1 MFAATHSFGFFDYF
15 RVPYAIGAGTAAQ
28 SAPVGQL
35 RLAAQGS
42 HHDRSGPQLFWLRR
56 DTRTRARPGRYQLDG
71 FTFFGQV
78 APDAA
83 VPGILAGLGRDWRPV
98 SPIRDQAGR
107 VVAATW
113 QDSRRNV
120 FLPFDPAEIMHQFW
134 SEGYQQAGRSAL
146 ATAGRAAILRG
157 YYLAR
162 PALPR
167 PLQLRLRRAFTA
179 AQDRSSFPAWPLE
192 TSLHDFYAW
201 MFELIAG
208 LVGTAVPFLDI
219 WPGSRSWALVL
230 THDVDTAAGQEQVE
244 LLRGIERARGLVS
257 SWNFVG
263 ERYQVDEALVAKLQ
277 REGCEVGVHGLRH
290 DGRDLAS
297 RRLLEQRLPAMRQY
311 ADQWNAAG
319 FRSPATQRHW
329 DLMPRLG
336 FQYDSS
342 YSDTDPYEPQ
352 PGGSCT
358 YLPYF
363 NQDMVE
369 LPITMPQDHTLYAI
383 LQQSDAAT
391 WLRKARALRE
401 RGGMALMLTHPDYAG
416 DPRVRDS
423 YAAVLDA
430 FCDDATAWHA
440 LPREVA
446 DWWRCRDAS
455 VIRRGHRLE
464 VEGPAAGRAAVRFA
478 TTERPQRAA
487 HVPELAVPGAA
498 S

>member
-1 MFAATHSFGFFDYF
+1 MFAASHNFAFFDYF
-15 RVPYAIGAGTAAQ
+15 RVPYAIRAGNAPPSAA
-28 SAPVGQL
+28 VGQL
-35 RLAAQGS
+35 RLAARDSRGHQP
-42 HHDRSGPQLFWLRR
+42 GPQLYWKRA
-56 DTRTRARPGRYQLDG
+56 DHKARARPGRYQLAD

-78 APDAA
+78 APDEA
-83 VPGILAGLGRDWRPV
+83 VPGILAGISHGWRPV
-98 SPIRDQAGR
+98 TPIHDAAGR
-107 VVAATW
+107 AVAAIW

-134 SEGYQQAGRSAL
+134 SEGYLNAGRPAL
-146 ATAGRAAILRG
+146 AAAGRAAVLRA

-167 PLQLRLRRAFTA
+167 PVQLRLRRAFTA
-179 AQDRSSFPAWPLE
+179 AQDRSTFPDWPLE

-201 MFELIAG
+201 MFKLIAG
-208 LVGTAVPFLDI
+208 LVGAPVPYLDS

-230 THDVDTAAGQEQVE
+230 THDVDTAAGQDQVE

-263 ERYQVDEALVAKLQ
+263 ERYQVDEELIRKLQ
-277 REGCEVGVHGLRH
+277 LEGCEVGVHGLRH

-297 RRLLEQRLPAMRQY
+297 RRLMEQRLPAMRRN
-311 ADQWNAAG
+311 AEAWNADG

-336 FQYDSS
+336 FGYDSS

-352 PGGSCT
+352 SGGCCS

-369 LPITMPQDHTLYAI
+369 LPITMPQDHTLFAI
-383 LQQSDAAT
+383 LQQADAST

-401 RGGMALMLTHPDYAG
+401 RGGMTLMLTHPDYAG
-416 DPRVRDS
+416 DRRVRDS
-423 YAAVLDA
+423 YAAVLDE
-430 FCDDATAWHA
+430 FCDDVTAWHA

-464 VEGPAAGRAAVRFA
+464 VEGPAAGRAAIRFA
-478 TTERPQRAA
+478 TADRPQRLDPAPDL
-487 HVPELAVPGAA
+487 VVPGAA
-498 S
+498 F